1 MHTDCQSLLTI
12 AEQGAQKAG
21 EADKPLARAWRFIA
35 GTLDG
40 DISSLVR
47 DGRLVWMPAHLSMA
61 SIGVTSKSNRKELTA
76 LDWRANRLVDALAK
90 QAAAQR
96 QAPESL
102 TRLLKSAKV
111 AVKHAAAL
119 LGEVTHAANNHKVV
133 VNRPDGRV
141 VTQVLRDATPKP
153 PQSAAAS
160 GKAGSLTAEA
170 RLETCEP
177 LGEAKPGPEAQD
189 QCVRGDAA
197 ASRPSW
203 FQPRKR
209 TVAAVLVAKRRRLDD
224 VAATRRCVEEMAL
237 AARPDAPSGPSDRLS
252 AAERMAQLR
261 ERVLARI
268 ETQPM
273 AVPR

>member
-1 MHTDCQSLLTI
+1 MFECQFVCVFYS
-12 AEQGAQKAG
+12 
-21 EADKPLARAWRFIA
+21 
-35 GTLDG
+35 G
-40 DISSLVR
+40 DYVYVHSR
-47 DGRLVWMPAHLSMA
+47 DQESF
-61 SIGVTSKSNRKELTA
+61 SILC
-76 LDWRANRLVDALAK
+76 
-90 QAAAQR
+90 Q
-96 QAPESL
+96 
-102 TRLLKSAKV
+102 
-111 AVKHAAAL
+111 
-119 LGEVTHAANNHKVV
+119 TH
-133 VNRPDGRV
+133 VN
-141 VTQVLRDATPKP
+141 
-153 PQSAAAS
+153 
-160 GKAGSLTAEA
+160 
-170 RLETCEP
+170 
-177 LGEAKPGPEAQD
+177 
-189 QCVRGDAA
+189 AA